1 MQGSMF
7 DNPIRGR
14 FNAWFLAAL
23 DGYMH
28 RKYAALK
35 SRLLGNAPPVV
46 VELGPGAGA
55 NLRYLAPGTRLIAVE
70 PNRRMH
76 GVLRRRAKQRGI
88 ALDLRKLAGEAL
100 DLPSASVE
108 FVFTSLVLCSVARPE
123 DVVAEAL
130 RVLRPGGRFLCIEH
144 VGAPEGSRVRGLQRL
159 IERPWSW
166 LFEGCQLRRD
176 TVSTLRAAGF
186 SKVDVQPLILPT
198 IFLPVRHQIVA
209 ICVK

>member
-1 MQGSMF
+1 MF

-14 FNAWFLAAL
+14 FNAWFLGAL

-28 RKYAALK
+28 RKYGALK
-35 SRLLGNAPPVV
+35 SRMLADAPPVV

-55 NLRYLAPGTRLIAVE
+55 NLRYLAPGTRLIAIE

-76 GVLRRRAKQRGI
+76 GALRRRAEQRRI
-88 ALDLRKLAGEAL
+88 DLDLRTLAGETL
-100 DLPSASVE
+100 DLSSGSVE
-108 FVFTSLVLCSVARPE
+108 FVFASLVLCSVARPE

-130 RVLRPGGRFLCIEH
+130 RVLRPGGRFTCIEH
-144 VGAPEGSRVRGLQRL
+144 VVAPEGSRVRGIQRL
-159 IERPWSW
+159 IELPWRW

-186 SKVDVQPLILPT
+186 SKVDIQSLILPT